1 MCGHFRKGFN
11 MNKNIYTIVFIKNAR
26 IMQVHLRY
34 KLTYYCQYPSKL
46 CNSRKWAK
54 IQNLLKLTNFLMKM
68 EVFVHRSSNAILWL
82 TINFSVCFAIDFLNE
97 IQLYLEWLSKDF
109 PWISRI
115 IFSEKL
121 ASLNIFNIVIFW
133 NSNKSYDG

>member
-1 MCGHFRKGFN
+1 MFFVLIFLRGHFRKGFH

-82 TINFSVCFAIDFLNE
+82 TINFSACFAIDFLNE
-97 IQLYLEWLSKDF
+97 IQIYLEWPSKDF

-121 ASLNIFNIVIFW
+121 ASLNIIFNIVIF
-133 NSNKSYDG
+133 